1 MADTVLITGGSGFIG
16 SHLSRTLIERGDRVV
31 NFDAFPRRGPLA
43 WHMKDLDREIAY
55 EKGDVASLPQLIAT
69 LRKHQP
75 NKIAHLAASI
85 DLDSLD
91 QNPKQ
96 VYDQMVG
103 GTVNVLEAMRLLG
116 GVERLVNF
124 SSIGVLP
131 TRQYE
136 PIDCNHP
143 TLTPTEGAGGI
154 YGAGKLAGE
163 AFCWAYADLFNLDIV
178 QLRPSAAY
186 GFLTT
191 NGIFMNELL
200 EGALRGERVRVPHGR
215 HVPRDYTHVQDIA
228 GIAAAALAVPASRL
242 RHRVF
247 YAASGMNPLVTA
259 GEVAQ
264 IVRDMVPGADVDIG
278 PTNTPLIERY
288 DIKMRGVLDV
298 QPVEEQL
305 GYTIRYRDIRAG
317 MAEYAET
324 YRRYLDSQ
332 QGRPTNRAL
341 GQINERGATCRT

>member
-1 MADTVLITGGSGFIG
+1 MSDTVLITGGSGFSG
-16 SHLSRTLIERGDRVV
+16 SHLSRMLVERGDRVV

-43 WHMKDLDREIAY
+43 WYMKDADHAITF

-85 DLDSLD
+85 DLGSLD
-91 QNPKQ
+91 ENPKQ
-96 VYDQMVG
+96 VHDQMVG

-143 TLTPTEGAGGI
+143 TLTATEGAGGI
-154 YGAGKLAGE
+154 YGAGKVAGE

-200 EGALRGERVRVPHGR
+200 EGALRGERVRLPHGR

-228 GIAAAALAVPASRL
+228 AIAAAALTVPASRL
-242 RHRVF
+242 QHRVF

-259 GEVAQ
+259 GEVAA
-264 IVRDMVPGADVDIG
+264 IVREMVPGADVDIG

-288 DIKMRGVLDV
+288 DLKFRGVLDV
-298 QPVEEQL
+298 RPVEDQL
-305 GYTIRYRDIRAG
+305 GWRIRFRDIRAG
-317 MAEYAET
+317 MSEYAD
-324 YRRYLDSQ
+324 RYCEYLVAH
-332 QGRPTNRAL
+332 GKTPAPRA
-341 GQINERGATCRT
+341 

>member
-16 SHLSRTLIERGDRVV
+16 SHLSRNLVERGDRVV
-31 NFDAFPRRGPLA
+31 NFDTVPRRGPLA
-43 WHMKDLDREIAY
+43 WYMKDVDRAITF
-55 EKGDVASLPQLIAT
+55 EKGNVASLTQFTAA

-143 TLTPTEGAGGI
+143 TLTATEGAGGI
-154 YGAGKLAGE
+154 YGAGKVAGE

-200 EGALRGERVRVPHGR
+200 EGALRGERVRLPHGR

-228 GIAAAALAVPASRL
+228 AIAAAALAVPASRL

-247 YAASGMNPLVTA
+247 YAASGMDPLVTA
-259 GEVAQ
+259 GEVAAL
-264 IVRDMVPGADVDIG
+264 VREMVPGADVDIG

-288 DIKMRGVLDV
+288 DLKFRGVLDV
-298 QPVEEQL
+298 RPVEEQL
-305 GYTIRYRDIRAG
+305 DWRIRYRDIRTG
-317 MAEYAET
+317 MSEYADRYCEYLVSHGKT
-324 YRRYLDSQ
+324 PARR
-332 QGRPTNRAL
+332 A
-341 GQINERGATCRT
+341 